1 MPYIGGA
8 SLLQKYIQHLMSH
21 FSQIKTLIRD
31 RQALVKALTKL
42 ELEPKVYEQPQALKG
57 YYGERGEYSA
67 EIIVS
72 GETMKTRADMGFKW
86 NAQTNV
92 YDVIQDDY
100 ETGRQLGRNFFTHK
114 LMRAYGNEVTHA
126 KALELSE
133 RLGECTITESSNGTV
148 QTLRLT
154 FAAHQTNQQTRR

>member
-1 MPYIGGA
+1 
-8 SLLQKYIQHLMSH
+8 MSH

-42 ELEPKVYEQPQALKG
+42 ELKPKVYEQPQALKG
-57 YYGERGEYSA
+57 YYGDRGEYSA
-67 EIIVS
+67 EVIVS
-72 GETMKTRADMGFKW
+72 GETMKARADMGFRW

-100 ETGRQLGRNFFTHK
+100 ETGRRFGRDFFTHK
-114 LMRAYGNEVTHA
+114 LMHAYGNEVVQA
-126 KALELSE
+126 KAAELSG
-133 RLGECTITESSNGTV
+133 RLGECTITESSSGTV

-154 FAAHQTNQQTRR
+154 FAAHQQTTQQNRR